1 MAFYLLPIKMQLNKI
16 ISLASILFA
25 SVCFC
30 QDFKTA
36 EQHLNNY
43 QYKEAL
49 SEINAINFNSL
60 TVASRAKYY
69 FLLGEINQKLN
80 KSDVSYKNYILAQKL
95 YKSIDSIDQF
105 QEINLKISTI
115 IDSQENN
122 TNNATVYI
130 NEYLN
135 YATKVKDSHKL
146 AKAYKQLGNMSAGID
161 NKKCL
166 NYYKK
171 AINYNKIPN
180 DRKLYSDV
188 YKNIGLIYNDALN
201 NPKIGL
207 HYLKIAL
214 EYDKAIDLGNGICYN
229 YINQASSHYS
239 QKNYKESIQLL
250 KMAEKAPIRENI
262 LKTKTIIYQN
272 LAESSYKLNDYKNA
286 FLYNNEYIKY
296 KDSLDESSQN
306 IAISD
311 IQTKYQTQQKELQI
325 VKLENREIMNYS
337 IIGFLII
344 VVTTSILAYKN
355 LSKKKK
361 IIEQEKLLETQK
373 LETTLKE
380 QELHE
385 IDVMLESQEK
395 ERQRIANELHDNLG
409 SMLATLKLNFENL
422 KRHDSNPT
430 DTETKLFEKTDD
442 LIEEAYQK
450 VRNISHLKNLGVIG
464 SEGLVVAVKKMAEK
478 MSVIEK
484 LQINVIPHGL
494 NERLENT
501 LEVMLFRMIQ
511 ELCTNIIKHSE
522 ATEVNIYLTQHN
534 DSELN
539 IIIEDNGKGFD
550 PKTIVSTSGIG
561 LKSIEKKVEQMNG
574 TFTIDSII
582 SKGTTII
589 IDLPI

>member
-1 MAFYLLPIKMQLNKI
+1 MLFNKI

-36 EQHLNNY
+36 EYYLNNY

-49 SEINAINFNSL
+49 REINSININSIPI
-60 TVASRAKYY
+60 ASKAKYY

-135 YATKVKDSHKL
+135 YAIKVKDSHKL
-146 AKAYKQLGNMSAGID
+146 AKAYKQLGNMNAGID
-161 NKKCL
+161 NNKCL
-166 NYYKK
+166 DYYKR
-171 AINYNKIPN
+171 AIRYNTIPN

-207 HYLKIAL
+207 EYLKIAL
-214 EYDKAIDLGNGICYN
+214 EYDKAIDIGNGICYN
-229 YINQASSHYS
+229 YINQASAQFSL
-239 QKNYKESIQLL
+239 KNYKESIVLL
-250 KMAEKAPIRENI
+250 KMADKAPIRENM

-272 LAESSYKLNDYKNA
+272 LAESSHKLNDFKNA

-306 IAISD
+306 IAIND

-325 VKLENREIMNYS
+325 VKLKNHQIMNYS

-464 SEGLVVAVKKMAEK
+464 SEGLLISVKKMAEK

-550 PKTIVSTSGIG
+550 PKTIVATSGIG
-561 LKSIEKKVEQMNG
+561 LRSIEKKVEQMNG